1 MPARKITINGVS
13 NSFEWQ
19 VGNTTRFI
27 RFEDITEF
35 NDEVGTVFIGNTI
48 CQVPANELERF
59 KTEYTGWRK
68 QR

>member
-1 MPARKITINGVS
+1 M
-13 NSFEWQ
+13 FEWQ

-27 RFEDITEF
+27 KFEDVTEF
-35 NDEVGTVFIGNTI
+35 NDRVGTVFIGNTI

-68 QR
+68 NR